1 MDKAETERLEA
12 WRRELPEFYQR
23 WSGFKIDDKLRLVI
37 FTRAFDV
44 WPLHRQQIIE
54 LTLLSHIEL
63 TAEVPLFALDAAVTY
78 LLESPHATFRPSI
91 GEMLEVAT
99 IGIENALR
107 YIRGREGSIAPIA
120 RNRETTK
127 SAVDY
132 ALRAGRRLVG
142 QPDRDPK
149 RSKLLTPRY
158 ALAMTETLG
167 LEEGTRDPLRAI
179 SKDALL
185 QIAGEL
191 EESGGSD

>member
-1 MDKAETERLEA
+1 M
-12 WRRELPEFYQR
+12 FYQR
-23 WSGFKIDDKLRLVI
+23 WSGFEIDDKLRLVI
-37 FTRAFDV
+37 FTRAFDI

-78 LLESPHATFRPSI
+78 LLESPPRASHFRPSI

-107 YIRGREGSIAPIA
+107 FIRGREGSIAPIV
-120 RNRETTK
+120 RNREMTK
-127 SAVDY
+127 SAIDY
-132 ALRAGRRLVG
+132 ALRAGRRFVG
-142 QPDRDPK
+142 QPDRDSS

-191 EESGGSD
+191 EENGGGDD